1 MLIAL
6 VKYTSSA
13 IKNIVKS
20 GLVGVLVSGFLLPT
34 QAHEFWL
41 APTATPLFPGGSA
54 SLSLLVG
61 EVFTGELVGFSKAQT
76 AGLRQYT
83 ADGVKDLQVLVPAQ
97 PVAALQLPLARPGTH
112 LIAYESQPNFISLS
126 ADKFHAYLH
135 DEGLDF
141 IKARREAEGTAERPG
156 RERYRRFVKTLLDVR
171 EPLSASGA
179 LAARTS
185 AADVTFSARVGQQL
199 ELVPLSDPLR
209 LPVGD
214 ALSVQVLFEGRPL
227 AGALLKAWHK
237 RSGQLLIVRATTGS
251 DGIASVNLPY
261 AGPWMTSVV
270 HMVPATGV
278 KDTDWDSLWGNLS
291 FVLPG
296 K

>member
-1 MLIAL
+1 MLLCPI
-6 VKYTSSA
+6 KYAFSA
-13 IKNIVKS
+13 IKNIANK
-20 GLVGVLVSGFLLPT
+20 GLTAALLIGFFLPA

-41 APTATPLFPGGSA
+41 APASAPLSPGGSA

-61 EVFTGELVGFSKAQT
+61 EMFTGELVGFSKEQT

-83 ADGVKDLQVLVPAQ
+83 ADGVKDLQAMVPAR
-97 PVAALQLPLARPGTH
+97 PVAALPLPLAKPGTY

-126 ADKFHAYLH
+126 ADKFHAYLR

-141 IKARREAEGTAERPG
+141 IKARRDAEGTAERPG

-171 EPLSASGA
+171 EPLSAGTA
-179 LAARTS
+179 LASTAE
-185 AADVTFSARVGQQL
+185 ATFSTRAGQQL

-209 LPVGD
+209 LPVGE
-214 ALSVQVLFEGRPL
+214 ALAVQVLFEGRPL

-237 RSGQLLIVRATTGS
+237 RSGQLLTVRATTGS
-251 DGIASVNLPY
+251 DGIVTVNLPY
-261 AGPWMTSVV
+261 AGPWMISVV
-270 HMVPATGV
+270 HMVAATGV

-296 K
+296 N